1 MYCKPTSPTTAD
13 EYSYRQLVA
22 DHTIPIE
29 YYEDV
34 DEEGNPV
41 TLPVPGTGIATSFPP
56 RSAMSEEQWTSRG
69 AYPVVET
76 TRPVIDEAT
85 QRIDGYSITGS
96 GSSWTQVWNVVAK
109 TQEEQD
115 AYAES
120 LEASS
125 ARQSMRSD
133 NEVRQLLKATPNQI
147 NNFIDNNVTDLD
159 SAKDVL
165 KRLARAVSVLGRELV
180 D

>member
-1 MYCKPTSPTTAD
+1 MMYCKPNSPTTAD
-13 EYSYRQLVA
+13 EYSYRQLVD
-22 DHTIPIE
+22 DHKIPKE
-29 YYEDV
+29 YDEDGEV
-34 DEEGNPV
+34 
-41 TLPVPGTGIATSFPP
+41 VPGTGIATSFPP
-56 RSAMSEEQWTSRG
+56 RRAMSEEQWTSRG

-76 TRPVIDEAT
+76 PRPVIDDAT

-96 GSSWTQVWNVVAK
+96 GATWTQVWNVVAK

-120 LEASS
+120 LEANS
-125 ARQSMRSD
+125 ARESIRSD
-133 NEVRQLLKATPNQI
+133 NGVRQLLKTTPNQI